1 GQVTNQGLATSHD
14 LDYKEILNV
23 IE

>member
-1 GQVTNQGLATSHD
+1 QVTNQGLASSHD